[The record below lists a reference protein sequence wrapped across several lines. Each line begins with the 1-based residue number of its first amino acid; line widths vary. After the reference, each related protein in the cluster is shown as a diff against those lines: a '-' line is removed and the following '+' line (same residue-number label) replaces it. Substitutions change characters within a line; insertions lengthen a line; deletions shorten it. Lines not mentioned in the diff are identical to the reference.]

1 MKFRNILLTV
11 SSFLVLNVSVS
22 PSISM
27 AATSDKC
34 PGETGYIYTNNRSTR
49 NPRAG
54 GFVSD
59 SAFVG
64 DDAFIAPTAAVCES
78 ASVLKSARIYGN
90 AVVSGEAEVTEK
102 ARVYGNARVYG
113 TALISGEAKVSDNSQ
128 VYGDAVVE
136 GKAWIRGYTKISTGV
151 VAEGAKKA
159 AKPQSVIDAENRQAA
174 AEKARSAQMNEQARL
189 DLLELNS
196 KASLRKIGRLLS
208 NGGYE
213 STNRNRQVTSVHGWS
228 VSEIDN
234 DNCNIEMR
242 EEKRQKEMKS
252 GKKIGSDNVEYKTIS
267 MRSANLRG
275 KDYTP
280 FDGIEPGSCLSNYN
294 KYVFCYSSY
303 SERSEVVNAIN
314 NHVSEYCSG
323 R

>member
-1 MKFRNILLTV
+1 
-11 SSFLVLNVSVS
+11 
-22 PSISM
+22 M
-27 AATSDKC
+27 AETSAQC
-34 PGETGYIYTNNRSTR
+34 PGEKGYIYTNNRSTR

-64 DDAFIAPTAAVCES
+64 DYAFIAPTAAVCGS
-78 ASVLKSARIYGN
+78 ASVLKSARVYGT
-90 AVVSGEAEVTEK
+90 AVVSGEAEVTDK

-113 TALISGEAKVSDNSQ
+113 TALISGEAKVSDNAQ

-151 VAEGAKKA
+151 VADGAKKA
-159 AKPQSVIDAENRQAA
+159 VKPQSVIDAENRQAA
-174 AEKARSAQMNEQARL
+174 AEKARLAQIKEQERL
-189 DLLELNS
+189 AQLKIDS
-196 KASLRKIGRLLS
+196 KASLKKIGRLLS

-213 STNRNRQVTSVHGWS
+213 STNRNRQVTSIYSWS

-234 DNCNIEMR
+234 DNCKIEMR
-242 EEKRQKEMKS
+242 EKRRQKGMNS
-252 GKKIGSDNVEYKTIS
+252 GKKIGDNNVEYKSIS

-280 FDGIEPGSCLSNYN
+280 YDGIEPGSCLANYN
-294 KYVFCYSSY
+294 EYVFCYSSY
-303 SERSEVVNAIN
+303 SKRSEVVDAIN
-314 NHVSEYCSG
+314 NHVSKYCSG